1 MMEQPVKRSILIID
15 DEKPNLNVLGH
26 TLRQEYTVYTARDGK
41 TGLEIANEYLPDLV
55 LLDIIMPEM
64 DGYEVLTK
72 LKESDKTK
80 DIPVVFITGL
90 VSSESVQ
97 KGMSMG
103 AADYIFKPF
112 SASNIKEKVEGQL
125 RSSSDK

>member
-1 MMEQPVKRSILIID
+1 MEQPVKRSILIID